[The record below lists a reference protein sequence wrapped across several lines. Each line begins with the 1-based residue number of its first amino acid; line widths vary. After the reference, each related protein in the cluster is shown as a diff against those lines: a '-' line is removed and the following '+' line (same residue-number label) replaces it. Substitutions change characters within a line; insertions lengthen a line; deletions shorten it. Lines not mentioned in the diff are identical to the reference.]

1 MNKKELAKMYV
12 DYLSKEGFH
21 PELDKDGDVVFKSE
35 GKTYLIIADENDP
48 VYFRLIFPN
57 FWAIESE
64 PERQKVLVAADYA
77 TGRTKVA
84 KVYTTQN
91 NNVWASIEVFLRKP
105 EDFKEIFQRSMSALQ
120 ASVANFVEKMR

>member
-1 MNKKELAKMYV
+1 MNKQELAKMYV
-12 DYLSKEGFH
+12 DFLTKEGYH

-64 PERQKVLVAADYA
+64 PERQKVLVAADHA
-77 TGRTKVA
+77 SSRTKVA

-91 NNVWASIEVFLRKP
+91 NNVWASVEVFLAKP
-105 EDFKEIFQRSMSALQ
+105 EEFSAIFQRSMNALQ
-120 ASVANFVEKMR
+120 ASIANFVEKMR